1 MEKNIIKRF
10 IKLRIKPKEAVFEDQ
25 SIGPILSPFL
35 TRDKINIFCSEFNNV
50 SKIYINEFKLSVIFF
65 INMDNSFFFIIKG
78 PRLSELLKIVLNI
91 NSLYNISNENFLYLT
106 EFFDLLFFKYSF
118 FVSNIKFN
126 DFLLKKFMIN
136 SLFSLKNI
144 IIKNE
149 YFE

>member
-10 IKLRIKPKEAVFEDQ
+10 IKLRIKPTGAVFEDQ

-35 TRDKINIFCSEFNNV
+35 TRDKINIFCTEFNNV

-144 IIKNE
+144 ILKNE
-149 YFE
+149 YFK